1 VVEGSVLE
9 RSWSP
14 ERSPGLSRS
23 PDLKVSLFT
32 DHTAYDTLPNRDV
45 GRTRHSALCRD
56 VPREDAHDDAGAMS
70 VIASSN
76 AAVAGQPETPRSA
89 VCGGCDQPGIMRGQ

>member
-70 VIASSN
+70 ESR
-76 AAVAGQPETPRSA
+76 PLTPRLPASRRLLEVPCA
-89 VCGGCDQPGIMRGQ
+89 AGATSRG